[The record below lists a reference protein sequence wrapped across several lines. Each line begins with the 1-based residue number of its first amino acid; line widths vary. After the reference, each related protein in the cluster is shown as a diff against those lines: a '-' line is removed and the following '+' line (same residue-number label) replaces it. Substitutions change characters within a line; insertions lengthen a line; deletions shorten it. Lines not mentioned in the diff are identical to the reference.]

1 MKRKRITELFPF
13 LVPLRIW
20 QRNVVVNT
28 KMALDK
34 NHYAHKKGEYLP
46 YEIANNKTWMINEQS
61 GHDIIYQQNKVHN
74 LKITSETMNKVYIY
88 PSEIFSFNYLEKYTK
103 KYGKLKDGLTLRND
117 KIIHEKGGG
126 VCHLS
131 NLLYYT
137 FLLTPLTI
145 LERHGHKIKSFPN
158 PDKDALDGV
167 DATIN
172 KGWQD
177 LKVKNE
183 TDHIFQ
189 ICISFDEEYMYAT
202 IRSDV
207 ETNEV
212 ATISNEDFK
221 YIRKKNQIYESVAV
235 VKTTRN
241 KNTNEIIEKKKLYDE
256 IVAVGYELP
265 ENTKIEEVEE

>member
-34 NHYAHKKGEYLP
+34 NKYAKKKGSELP
-46 YEIANNKTWMINEQS
+46 FLVASNKTWMINEQS

-74 LKITSETMNKVYIY
+74 LKITSETMNKVYIS
-88 PSEIFSFNYLEKYTK
+88 PGEIFSFNYLEKYTK

-131 NLLYYT
+131 NLLYFT
-137 FLLTPLTI
+137 FLMTPLTI
-145 LERHGHKIKSFPN
+145 VERHGHKIKSFPN

-177 LKVKNE
+177 LKVRNDTE
-183 TDHIFQ
+183 HTYQ
-189 ICISFDEEYMYAT
+189 IMIDFDEEYMYAK
-202 IRSDV
+202 ILADY
-207 ETNEV
+207 ETEEE
-212 ATISNEDFK
+212 ATITNEDFK
-221 YIRKKNQIYESVAV
+221 YIKKNGKVFESVAV
-235 VKTTRN
+235 VKTIKN
-241 KNTNEIIEKKKLYDE
+241 KKTKKIVEKKKLYDE
-256 IVAVGYELP
+256 IVAVGYDLP
-265 ENTKIEEVEE
+265 ESTKIEEVEE

>member
-1 MKRKRITELFPF
+1 MKRKRITEIFPF

-88 PSEIFSFNYLEKYTK
+88 PGEIFSFNYLEKYTK

-137 FLLTPLTI
+137 FLMTPLTI

-183 TDHIFQ
+183 TNHIFQ

>member
-74 LKITSETMNKVYIY
+74 LKITSETMNKVYIH
-88 PSEIFSFNYLEKYTK
+88 PGEIFSFNYLEKYTK

-137 FLLTPLTI
+137 FLMTPLTI

-183 TDHIFQ
+183 TNHIFQ

>member
-137 FLLTPLTI
+137 FLMTPLTI

-183 TDHIFQ
+183 TNHIFQ

>member
-20 QRNVVVNT
+20 QRNVVVNL
-28 KMALDK
+28 KMSLDK
-34 NHYAHKKGEYLP
+34 NKYAKKKGSELP
-46 YEIANNKTWMINEQS
+46 YEIASNKTWMINEQS

-74 LKITSETMNKVYIY
+74 LKITSQTMNKVYIE
-88 PSEIFSFNYLEKYTK
+88 PGEIFSFNYLEKYTK

-137 FLLTPLTI
+137 FLKTPLTI
-145 LERHGHKIKSFPN
+145 VERHGHKIKSFPN
-158 PDKDALDGV
+158 PDKDSLDGV

-177 LKVKNE
+177 LKVRNDTE
-183 TDHIFQ
+183 HTYQ
-189 ICISFDEEYMYAT
+189 IIIDFDEEYMYAK
-202 IRSDV
+202 ILADY
-207 ETNEV
+207 ETEQE

-221 YIRKKNQIYESVAV
+221 YIKKNDKIYESVAV
-235 VKTTRN
+235 VKTLRN
-241 KNTNEIIEKKKLYDE
+241 KKTKKIVEKKKLYDE

-265 ENTKIEEVEE
+265 EGTKIEEVEE

>member
-1 MKRKRITELFPF
+1 MKRKRITEIFPF

-88 PSEIFSFNYLEKYTK
+88 PGEIFSFNYLEKYTK

-137 FLLTPLTI
+137 FLMTPLTI